1 MTLNFSN
8 PSRSYDE
15 TRTCVR
21 FWGYDGALEIP
32 FFLEDGAM
40 QRISPETRQN
50 AAALLTAFDRN
61 RDRILKV
68 AGKVYSRTRSKGS
81 YTLTASDF

>member
-1 MTLNFSN
+1 MPLNFSN

-15 TRTCVR
+15 TRSRIR
-21 FWGYDGALEIP
+21 FWGYDGALEVA
-32 FFLEDGAM
+32 FFVEEGAFK
-40 QRISPETRQN
+40 RISSEIRQSE
-50 AAALLTAFDRN
+50 AALLTAFDRN

-68 AGKVYSRTRSKGS
+68 AGKVYSRGRQDS

>member
-32 FFLEDGAM
+32 FFLEEGAL
-40 QRISPETRQN
+40 QRISPETRPN
-50 AAALLTAFDRN
+50 AAALLTAFDQN
-61 RDRILKV
+61 RDRITNV
-68 AGKVYSRTRSKGS
+68 AAKIYSRTRSKGS

>member
-21 FWGYDGALEIP
+21 FWGYDGSLEIP

-40 QRISPETRQN
+40 HRISPETRQN
-50 AAALLTAFDRN
+50 AAALLTAFDSNRN
-61 RDRILKV
+61 RILKV